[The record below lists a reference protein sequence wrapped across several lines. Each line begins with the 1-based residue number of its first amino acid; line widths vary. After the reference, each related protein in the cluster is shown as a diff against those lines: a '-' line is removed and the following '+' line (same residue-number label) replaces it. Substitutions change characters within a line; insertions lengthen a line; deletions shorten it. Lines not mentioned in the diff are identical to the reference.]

1 MNINK
6 IEHIKNITIYSPLI
20 ERFDIDGEGDKY
32 LELQIK
38 FFSFKNADLNYLEK
52 FSKEIIGKTIEEF
65 IQWLIIRS
73 KEEGT
78 NVQFGSNVFYFLD
91 NNFPN
96 NYNEKKYFQY
106 YNESAEETISNEDG
120 LELGM
125 DMGYYETDP
134 QPQKLVDKLF
144 KSEQEAIDSMFSE
157 YPFFKVYEEDRADGF

>member
-6 IEHIKNITIYSPLI
+6 LEHIKNITIYSPLI

-32 LELQIK
+32 LVLQIK
-38 FFSFKNADLNYLEK
+38 FFSFKNADLNYLEQ
-52 FSKEIIGKTIEEF
+52 FSKEIIGKTIEEV

-78 NVQFGSNVFYFLD
+78 DVMFGSNVFYFLD
-91 NNFPN
+91 NYFPN
-96 NYNEKKYFQY
+96 NYNNNKYFQY
-106 YNESAEETISNEDG
+106 FNESTGKTISKEEG
-120 LELGM
+120 IELGY
-125 DMGYYETDP
+125 DMGYNQTDL
-134 QPQKLVDKLF
+134 QPKKLVDKLF